1 MQTAGGT
8 RRWFL
13 WSDSLGGI
21 RMRRRTLPASAGL
34 LLLLAALA
42 SADPPPN
49 IRVPRLENVL
59 PLLDA
64 SSPEALAGVL
74 RGALI
79 QFLPNPL
86 YEASPG
92 WGNTREVARGLVWR
106 GQGLHVHPEVTRS
119 PKNDGLWRKIHLQ
132 ATNLQDTLVFDLRDV
147 RQPAPGRLT
156 FTAFLSFDVDTEIEQ
171 QKWDAGVRVY
181 STSVRARL
189 RARLR
194 LDCEAE
200 ARLDFAGSLLP
211 DAVFRLHVV
220 RADLGYDNLVVEHA
234 AGLGGTA
241 ARLLGEAV
249 RSSLHRFHPSVERG
263 LLEKADAALVRAG
276 DTHEVRISLSRMF
289 QRLAE
294 SQHPAGK

>member
-1 MQTAGGT
+1 MQTAGSA

-13 WSDSLGGI
+13 WSYSLEGI
-21 RMRRRTLPASAGL
+21 PMCRPALPVSAGL
-34 LLLLAALA
+34 LLLLAVLA
-42 SADPPPN
+42 SADPPQN
-49 IRVPRLENVL
+49 FRAPRLENVL

-64 SSPEALAGVL
+64 SSPEALGGVL

-86 YEASPG
+86 YEASPD
-92 WGNTREVARGLVWR
+92 WGHTREVARGLVWR

-119 PKNDGLWRKIHLQ
+119 PKNDGLWRKIRVTP
-132 ATNLQDTLVFDLRDV
+132 ANLKDTLVFDLRDV
-147 RQPAPGRLT
+147 RQPTPGRLT
-156 FTAFLSFDVDTEIEQ
+156 FTAFLSFDADTEIEQ

-200 ARLDFAGSLLP
+200 ARLDFAGSILP
-211 DAVFRLHVV
+211 DAVLRLHIV

-249 RSSLHRFHPSVERG
+249 RGGLHRFHPSVERG
-263 LLEKADAALVRAG
+263 LLEKADAAIVRAG
-276 DTHEVRISLSRMF
+276 DTHEVRISLSRLF
-289 QRLAE
+289 NRLN
-294 SQHPAGK
+294 GG